1 MYKKSTFNFFS
12 PIEDDVRSLK
22 QFDNDM
28 VIKALMSCI
37 DIITPGTGL
46 PHSMPPSMSQR
57 LKIATNIADHIKE
70 IGFRG
75 DIGYQMIL
83 YCNEVEIRRLLMFL
97 IERLPR
103 EPDKTSQS
111 DDSSI
116 VHYVIKI
123 FILFITY
130 ND

>member
-1 MYKKSTFNFFS
+1 
-12 PIEDDVRSLK
+12 
-22 QFDNDM
+22 M

-57 LKIATNIADHIKE
+57 LKLATNIADHIKE

-116 VHYVIKI
+116 IHHVIQI
-123 FILFITY
+123 CILFITY